1 MEKLVTSSFR
11 LGILG
16 GGQLGRMLALAAA
29 HWDIRVYCMDE
40 SEHAPAVNFCHD
52 FQKGSIDSFDHVV
65 SFAEHVD
72 MLTIES
78 DHVNAD
84 ALAFLEGKG
93 KKVYPASRTLRI
105 IQDKGE
111 QRRFCLERGFPVPAF
126 RLFST
131 KDELSKDVAAQAW
144 VFPFIVKKRSAG
156 YDGKGVFLVKNHADL
171 EKVPVAD
178 LLAEQAI
185 DIHKELSVIAV
196 RNSAG
201 EIRSFTPVELVMHPD
216 AYLVDYLISP
226 ADIPETVINKSTE
239 MARALIDAFDIKGL
253 LAIEMFLD
261 RQGNIWINECSPR
274 PHNSGHHTIESAFTC
289 QYEQHLRAILGLP
302 LGSTETKMPAA
313 MINLLGDIDSSGLAR
328 YEGLTDCLKIEGV
341 KVHIYGKKETRPRRK
356 MGHITILNPSREKL
370 DGMVEQIKN
379 KVKVKAWD
387 EKRILK

>member
-29 HWDIRVYCMDE
+29 RWDLRVYCLDE
-40 SEHAPAVNFCHD
+40 SGHAPARDFCHG
-52 FQKGSIDSFDHVV
+52 FQKGSIASFDHVV

-84 ALAFLEGKG
+84 ALAFLEDRG
-93 KKVYPASRTLRI
+93 KKCYPASSTLRI

-126 RLFST
+126 QLFST
-131 KDELSKDVAAQAW
+131 RDELLEAVDAKSWA
-144 VFPFIVKKRSAG
+144 FPFIVKTRSAG
-156 YDGKGVFLVKNHADL
+156 YDGKGVFLVKDHAGL
-171 EKVPVAD
+171 ENIPEAG
-178 LLAEQAI
+178 LLAEQVI

-201 EIRSFTPVELVMHPD
+201 EIRSFPPVELVMNPD

-226 ADIPETVINKSTE
+226 ADIPETLINKSTE
-239 MARALIDAFDIKGL
+239 MARALIEAFDIKGL

-261 RQGNIWINECSPR
+261 HKGDLWINECSPR

-289 QYEQHLRAILGLP
+289 QYEQHLRAIFGLP

-313 MINLLGDIDSSGLAR
+313 MINLLGDLDSSGLVR

-341 KVHIYGKKETRPRRK
+341 KVYIYGKKETRPRRK

-370 DGMVEQIKN
+370 EGIVEQIKN
-379 KVKVKAWD
+379 KVKVKSW
-387 EKRILK
+387 K